1 MGQGLVRFHG
11 GRATIYG
18 LEQRHKRDIRARTQ
32 TDRQTDGRSDRGT
45 DTQANT
51 AAKQSSDI
59 NIVVS
64 RLMQEKKIS
73 NIKI

>member
-32 TDRQTDGRSDRGT
+32 TDRRTLKTRGT

-59 NIVVS
+59 NIAVS

>member
-32 TDRQTDGRSDRGT
+32 TDRQTDAQDRGT

-64 RLMQEKKIS
+64 RLMQEKKFS